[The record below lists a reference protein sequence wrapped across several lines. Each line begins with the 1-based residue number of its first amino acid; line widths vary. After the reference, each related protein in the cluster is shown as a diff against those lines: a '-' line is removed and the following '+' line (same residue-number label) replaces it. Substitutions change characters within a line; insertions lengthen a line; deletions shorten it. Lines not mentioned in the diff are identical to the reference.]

1 MQAWPASRQQP
12 ARPADLVRFLNEVF
26 TASDRLVE
34 RHGLEKIKT
43 PPGSNYMVVSGV
55 PVARQD
61 HAAALLR
68 LGIDMLEKAKQIYD
82 PTGWARQRC
91 FGLHR

>member
-1 MQAWPASRQQP
+1 
-12 ARPADLVRFLNEVF
+12 
-26 TASDRLVE
+26 
-34 RHGLEKIKT
+34 
-43 PPGSNYMVVSGV
+43 MVVSGV
-55 PVARQD
+55 PVVRQD

>member
-1 MQAWPASRQQP
+1 
-12 ARPADLVRFLNEVF
+12 
-26 TASDRLVE
+26 
-34 RHGLEKIKT
+34 
-43 PPGSNYMVVSGV
+43 MVVSGV

-68 LGIDMLEKAKQIYD
+68 LGIDMLEKASKFTIQ
-82 PTGWARQRC
+82 PEVARQRC